1 MINWIL
7 AGLIV
12 GICVL
17 LVLYATLPR
26 LVWNWKHCRW
36 FAKGTTGAMS
46 VSEDTVVSLFDSLEQ
61 RVTALEEFERATT
74 TMVERHERRL
84 NRVAEELTEHLKA
97 ATPSPPTASPTT
109 DSPSD
114 ALVPGVT
121 IPTDPTSWPSD
132 QQIMDAG
139 LVTRVYESAEE

>member
-97 ATPSPPTASPTT
+97 ATPSPPTAPDLMPGPTANVTMPTSLKGVKVHMEKTEAPTT
-109 DSPSD
+109 LTP
-114 ALVPGVT
+114 
-121 IPTDPTSWPSD
+121 
-132 QQIMDAG
+132 
-139 LVTRVYESAEE
+139 

>member
-1 MINWIL
+1 MNDWLILILSAIAMVAILVVFMWWWTTDNWEWASAEL
-7 AGLIV
+7 KP
-12 GICVL
+12 
-17 LVLYATLPR
+17 PR
-26 LVWNWKHCRW
+26 
-36 FAKGTTGAMS
+36 
-46 VSEDTVVSLFDSLEQ
+46 TVRLSLETAAEFELEQ
-61 RVTALEEFERATT
+61 RVTALEDWKKTEVGNGYYLLDR
-74 TMVERHERRL
+74 
-84 NRVAEELTEHLKA
+84 LTELDKKLEA
-97 ATPSPPTASPTT
+97 ATPSPPTENPTT